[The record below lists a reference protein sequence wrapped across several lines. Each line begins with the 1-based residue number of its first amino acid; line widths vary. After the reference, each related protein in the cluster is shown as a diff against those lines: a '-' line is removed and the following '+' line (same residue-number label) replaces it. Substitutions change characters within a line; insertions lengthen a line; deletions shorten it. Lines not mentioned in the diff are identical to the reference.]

1 MEKGFGDDQY
11 FEDFAV
17 GDVFRVGPVALAEAD
32 IIEFGRQF
40 DPQPFH
46 IDPAAAAETI
56 YGGIIAS
63 GWHVGG
69 VAFRMFIQAGIIA
82 GGSMGSP
89 GVDEVRWHA
98 PVRPGDTVHMVATVL
113 ETRPS
118 ASRDDRGYV
127 TMQYQVYNQRDE
139 NVMSWKGVQIIGRR
153 GAAAEA

>member
-1 MEKGFGDDQY
+1 MKQGY
-11 FEDFAV
+11 FEDFSV
-17 GDVFRVGPVALAEAD
+17 GESFRTAGVTLTEAG
-32 IIEFGRQF
+32 IIDYAMRY
-40 DPQPFH
+40 DPQPIH
-46 IDPAAAAETI
+46 IDRIAAADSI

-69 VAFRMFIQAGIIA
+69 VAFRMFIQTGIIA

>member
-1 MEKGFGDDQY
+1 MKQGY
-11 FEDFAV
+11 FEDFSV
-17 GDVFRVGPVALAEAD
+17 GESFRTAGVTLTEAG
-32 IIEFGRQF
+32 IIDYAMRY
-40 DPQPFH
+40 DPQPIH
-46 IDPAAAAETI
+46 IDRIAAADSI

-139 NVMSWKGVQIIGRR
+139 NVMSWKGVQIVQRR
-153 GAAAEA
+153 DAAGEA

>member
-1 MEKGFGDDQY
+1 MKQGY
-11 FEDFAV
+11 FEDFSV
-17 GDVFRVGPVALAEAD
+17 GESFRTGGVTLTEAAIIDYAL
-32 IIEFGRQF
+32 RY
-40 DPQPFH
+40 DPQPIH
-46 IDPAAAAETI
+46 TDRVAAAASI

-69 VAFRMFIQAGIIA
+69 VAFRMFVQAGIIA

-89 GVDEVRWHA
+89 GVDEVRWLA

-118 ASRDDRGYV
+118 GSRDDRGYV

-139 NVMSWKGVQIIGRR
+139 NVMSWKGVQIIRRR
-153 GAAAEA
+153 GAAGEA

>member
-1 MEKGFGDDQY
+1 MKQGY
-11 FEDFAV
+11 FEDFSV
-17 GDVFRVGPVALAEAD
+17 GESFRTGGVTLTEAG
-32 IIEFGRQF
+32 IIDYAMRY
-40 DPQPFH
+40 DPQPIH
-46 IDPAAAAETI
+46 TDRIAAADSI

>member
-1 MEKGFGDDQY
+1 MKQGY
-11 FEDFAV
+11 FEDFSV
-17 GDVFRVGPVALAEAD
+17 GESFRTAGVTLTEAG
-32 IIEFGRQF
+32 IIDYAMRY
-40 DPQPFH
+40 DPQPIH
-46 IDPAAAAETI
+46 IDRIAAADSI